1 MDSTFNKD
9 ELLDEAALYES
20 ILQRMPQD
28 SFSLE
33 RLVDIWSQC
42 GDKAKE
48 AFYRHQLELL
58 QNNEELMPMA
68 PSPSNL
74 SASKPLRTVI
84 SEHHSRRS
92 SSFPRPNVSEPSM
105 HLGESQLLVD
115 ESWKDKRVHMEL
127 LIRLLEW
134 KLIDATKY
142 TKLVGLLS
150 FIDFSCVHDAP
161 QGALHLL
168 RASSGE
174 EYEQTLKALSMT
186 SGLNRVDLLEF
197 STTDVISEL
206 PRELVYNLE
215 VVVFSKCKDE
225 VSVAMLNPY
234 NTKLKNL
241 LEDYYALPVEFY
253 LTDVDSFDSFIKGE
267 STNGTR

>member
-92 SSFPRPNVSEPSM
+92 SSFPRPNVSEPSI

-150 FIDFSCVHDAP
+150 LIDFSCVHDAP

>member
-1 MDSTFNKD
+1 MDRTFNK
-9 ELLDEAALYES
+9 EEMLDEAALYES
-20 ILQRMPQD
+20 ILQRMPKD

-33 RLVDIWSQC
+33 RLVNIWAQC

-48 AFYRHQLELL
+48 AFYRHQLDLL
-58 QNNEELMPMA
+58 KNDEELMPVL

-92 SSFPRPNVSEPSM
+92 SSAPRPNVSEPSFRV
-105 HLGESQLLVD
+105 GESRLLFD
-115 ESWKDKRVHMEL
+115 ESWKDKRVHVEL

-134 KLIDATKY
+134 KLIDAAHY
-142 TKLVGLLS
+142 AKLVGQLS
-150 FIDFSCVHDAP
+150 LIDFSCMHDVP

-168 RASSGE
+168 RMSQGE
-174 EYEQTLKALSMT
+174 EYEETLKALSMT

-197 STTDVISEL
+197 STSDVISEL